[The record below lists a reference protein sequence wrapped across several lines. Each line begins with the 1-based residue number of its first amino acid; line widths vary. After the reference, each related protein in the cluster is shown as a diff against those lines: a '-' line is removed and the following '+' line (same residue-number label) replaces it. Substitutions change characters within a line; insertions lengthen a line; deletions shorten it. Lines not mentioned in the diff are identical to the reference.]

1 MNPTWILLLSLY
13 ANPQPSLQIP
23 DHAMATE
30 QHDKDKSFH
39 PSIISYPTE
48 KDVAKREKKEKEDAD
63 RAAKESANIRVPL
76 GTINLTMTPPG
87 PGDIPVNKMT
97 GVEADTRVYVPSAV
111 QVPFPSKD
119 GCEAAAKAAEKV
131 GKGVCLEIR

>member
-1 MNPTWILLLSLY
+1 MSPTWILLLSLY

-23 DHAMATE
+23 EPQRSAPDAHVETHALPKPDQKPTNVSPKDDKGNYHLAPMA
-30 QHDKDKSFH
+30 
-39 PSIISYPTE
+39 P
-48 KDVAKREKKEKEDAD
+48 A
-63 RAAKESANIRVPL
+63 
-76 GTINLTMTPPG
+76 TINFTMLPP
-87 PGDIPVNKMT
+87 DDKVARVTKMT